1 MKGVSLSVTDVLD
14 EAGEVVPRVA
24 APFVGLL
31 WLTALPWRLAQAQ
44 FAAHLLSLKGEA
56 TQFGHALTQLALV
69 TGLAF
74 LLATWG
80 RAVYVR
86 ACGLGLRGT
95 APGRA
100 AFRLGGAAPFVSYL
114 YLALL
119 LEAGFY
125 ATLWSV
131 VLAPV
136 FALLAALAA
145 ATFPLNERP
154 GLLGPLRQL
163 VRHGRYPGVLL
174 GLLAVFVLGLLFVFV
189 NLYFAFRFG
198 LWLAGA
204 VPGLDPGAWNARL
217 SFGHPRFVLM
227 LVAGAV
233 LALEP
238 YGLAAATVYVHKVRA
253 RGSGED
259 LRLWFERL
267 RREDA
272 AA

>member
-1 MKGVSLSVTDVLD
+1 VSSASLSVRDVLD

-31 WLTALPWRLAQAQ
+31 WLTSLPWRLAQAQ
-44 FAAHLLSLKGEA
+44 FAAHLLALGKEA
-56 TQFGHALTQLALV
+56 AQYGHALTRQAVL

-100 AFRLGGAAPFVSYL
+100 VFRLGAAPFASYL

-125 ATLWSV
+125 ATIWSV

-136 FALLAALAA
+136 CALLGALAA

-154 GLLGPLRQL
+154 GLIGPLRQL
-163 VRHGRYPGVLL
+163 ARHGRPAGVLL
-174 GLLAVFVLGLLFVFV
+174 GLLAVFVCGLLVVFV

-204 VPGLDPGAWNARL
+204 VPGLDPGAWDARL

-238 YGLAAATVYVHKVRA
+238 YGLAAATVFVHKVRA